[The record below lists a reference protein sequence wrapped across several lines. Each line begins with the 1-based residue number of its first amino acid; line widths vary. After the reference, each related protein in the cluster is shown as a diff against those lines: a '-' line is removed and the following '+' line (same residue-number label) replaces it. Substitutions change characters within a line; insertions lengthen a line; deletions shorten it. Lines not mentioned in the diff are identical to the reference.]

1 MRMLHNCINQKKKGG
16 QLLPRQSFWML
27 ARDSFARGKL
37 SHYTWILLQHM
48 TRYADWVLVLR
59 MYGMGAIPLSDG
71 HSNKQTV
78 QEL

>member
-1 MRMLHNCINQKKKGG
+1 
-16 QLLPRQSFWML
+16 ML
-27 ARDSFARGKL
+27 ARDSFARDKL